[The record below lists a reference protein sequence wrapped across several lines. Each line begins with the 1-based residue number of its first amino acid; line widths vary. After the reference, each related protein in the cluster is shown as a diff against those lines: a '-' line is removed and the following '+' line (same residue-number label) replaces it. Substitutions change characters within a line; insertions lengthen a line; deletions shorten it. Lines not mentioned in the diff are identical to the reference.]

1 MDRDLRTIDRRL
13 RNIEELLEKDDLIS
27 EKAAAELLCI
37 SRKTLQNNVYSKK
50 LEGRYTL
57 NAIGHRM
64 YYKSK
69 LLQP

>member
-37 SRKTLQNNVYSKK
+37 SPKTLINYVCLKK
-50 LEGRYTL
+50 LEGRYTI
-57 NAIGHRM
+57 NAIGNRV